1 MGEVEGGGTGRRDMC
16 EGDTIGNLIHAGRCT
31 WDKVAGTWVKQLV
44 QRFPGMG
51 SQVAQQV

>member
-1 MGEVEGGGTGRRDMC
+1 MC

>member
-1 MGEVEGGGTGRRDMC
+1 MC

-31 WDKVAGTWVKQLV
+31 WDKVAGTWVKLV
-44 QRFPGMG
+44 QGLPGMG